1 MQYIECNN
9 ALDYFRSIPI
19 YAKPVAETNRHNELT
34 GFYYI
39 KFNCSINFAR
49 AVYAD
54 FIKLKPQF
62 KELLKF
68 HVNINNT
75 AVIFGGRFSMESKAD
90 YSLYCLLNKH
100 RAEHGKA
107 KPKKMITEKQVVAFI

>member
-9 ALDYFRSIPI
+9 SFVYFDSIPM
-19 YAKPVAETNRHNELT
+19 YARPVAETNRHNQLT

-39 KFNCSINFAR
+39 KFKCNINFAR

-54 FIKLKPQF
+54 FIKMKPQF

-68 HVNINNT
+68 HVTVKNT
-75 AVIFGGRFSMESKAD
+75 VIFGGRFSMESKAD

-100 RAEHGKA
+100 RAEHGKS
-107 KPKKMITEKQVVAFI
+107 KPKKKITEKEVVAYI